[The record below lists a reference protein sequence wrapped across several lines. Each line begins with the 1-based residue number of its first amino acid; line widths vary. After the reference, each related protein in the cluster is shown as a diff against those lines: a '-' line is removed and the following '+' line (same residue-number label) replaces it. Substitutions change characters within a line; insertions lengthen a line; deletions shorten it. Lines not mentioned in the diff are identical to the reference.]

1 MSFDNINLY
10 THKIKPK
17 IVGVVIRYYK
27 FTYCGMTYVSYLP
40 QEKNCWTTKFVVEIR
55 KRKKKLH
62 IL

>member
-40 QEKNCWTTKFVVEIR
+40 QEKNC
-55 KRKKKLH
+55 
-62 IL
+62 